1 MKKSILY
8 LVITSISLYAQ
19 STISGTVT
27 DESGNP
33 LIGANIFVEGTA
45 VGAATDIESI
55 IYLKENTPWLF
66 PILVTKN
73 NH

>member
-1 MKKSILY
+1 MKNSIIY

-27 DESGNP
+27 DEFGDP

-45 VGAATDIESI
+45 VGAATDIEGIFSI
-55 IYLKENTPWLF
+55 N
-66 PILVTKN
+66 
-73 NH
+73 

>member
-33 LIGANIFVEGTA
+33 LIGANVLVEGTA
-45 VGAATDIESI
+45 VGAATDID
-55 IYLKENTPWLF
+55 
-66 PILVTKN
+66 
-73 NH
+73 